1 VIIVATFYFLV
12 ILIAIATLTIPD
24 NLPLLGKFLNSNS
37 TQNSAC
43 LPPDCKAVNEI
54 KNPTLT
60 IISLAIVGVRFA
72 ILSSVRKI
80 RNSSSIVLVYIYAV
94 EALPD
99 RVRNINESMPE
110 EPAKARISDIKA
122 GLESMKKY
130 IENSD

>member
-1 VIIVATFYFLV
+1 
-12 ILIAIATLTIPD
+12 
-24 NLPLLGKFLNSNS
+24 
-37 TQNSAC
+37 
-43 LPPDCKAVNEI
+43 
-54 KNPTLT
+54 
-60 IISLAIVGVRFA
+60 
-72 ILSSVRKI
+72 
-80 RNSSSIVLVYIYAV
+80 V